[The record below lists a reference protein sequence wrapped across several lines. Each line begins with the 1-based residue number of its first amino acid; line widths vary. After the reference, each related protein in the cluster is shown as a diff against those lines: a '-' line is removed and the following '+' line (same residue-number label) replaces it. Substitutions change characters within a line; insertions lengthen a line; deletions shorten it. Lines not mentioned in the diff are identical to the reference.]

1 MFKPIMKNLNFGLKL
16 KLNDKRLYPTTP
28 AKYLGIKI
36 DDSLNWNEHIND
48 TAIKLS
54 RATSV
59 I

>member
-1 MFKPIMKNLNFGLKL
+1 MKNLNFGLKL

-48 TAIKLS
+48 IAIKLS